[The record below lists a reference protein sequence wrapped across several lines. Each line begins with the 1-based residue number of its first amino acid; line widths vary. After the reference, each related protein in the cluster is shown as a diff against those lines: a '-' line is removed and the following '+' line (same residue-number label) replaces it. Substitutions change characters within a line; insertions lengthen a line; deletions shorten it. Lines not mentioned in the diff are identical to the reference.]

1 MSSKQ
6 HILAAIRKLTLP
18 AVDLPVTSPFGI
30 VYDDPLQQ
38 FATVLQAVGGL
49 AKRIAN
55 IAELKRELALL
66 DVYRQAKRIYSARAD
81 IEPGNVNLGELA
93 DPKQLHGL
101 DLAILNGDFGVA
113 ENGAVWVRCDDLSHR
128 AVHVIAEHLVLIVAA
143 DQIVHNMHQAYDRLA
158 FSEPSYRLFIS
169 GPSKTADIEQSL
181 VIGAQGPRS
190 LVVFLVG

>member
-6 HILAAIRKLTLP
+6 HILAAIRKQSLP
-18 AVDLPVTSPFGI
+18 ATDLPKTSPFGI

-38 FATVLQAVGGL
+38 FATVLQAVGGF
-49 AKRIAN
+49 AKRIAD

-66 DVYRQAKRIYSARAD
+66 EVYRQAKRIYSARPD
-81 IEPGNVNLGELA
+81 LEPGNVNLVEMADAKEL
-93 DPKQLHGL
+93 PGL
-101 DLAILNGDFGVA
+101 DLAILEGDFGVA
-113 ENGAVWVRCDDLSHR
+113 ENGAVWVRCDSLAHR
-128 AVHVIAEHLVLIVAA
+128 VVHVAAEHLVLIVPAN
-143 DQIVHNMHQAYDRLA
+143 QILHNMHQAYERLT
-158 FSEPSYRLFIS
+158 FDGPSYRLFIS